1 MLHRTTKIA
10 ALALS
15 AVLFATGCS
24 SDGGSGSTASGETV
38 RVHVKDMSFEPPV
51 VTIQPGD
58 SVEWVWEASLPH
70 DVASDDDSGIEFVS
84 ELQTEGSYTQTF
96 DTPGEYG
103 YHCTPHPQM
112 TGQVIV
118 EG

>member
-1 MLHRTTKIA
+1 MLHRTTTIA

-15 AVLFATGCS
+15 AVLLATGCS

-70 DVASDDDSGIEFVS
+70 DVASDDDSGIEFAS

>member
-15 AVLFATGCS
+15 AALFATGCS

-70 DVASDDDSGIEFVS
+70 DVASDDDAGIEFAS